1 MQRDKKRDDNRANFP
16 NAAAVLD
23 TFRKVFGDGVKLVYA
38 EEGGRE
44 IGNNRH
50 GESGGEL
57 NSEQWSGLGEV
68 GKQLKVEG
76 VKRGR
81 KQ

>member
-1 MQRDKKRDDNRANFP
+1 MQRDKRRDDNRANFP

-23 TFRKVFGDGVKLVYA
+23 TFRKVFGDKVKLVYA
-38 EEGGRE
+38 AENGKE
-44 IGNNRH
+44 IGNSHH
-50 GESGGEL
+50 GQGGGEL
-57 NSEQWSGLGEV
+57 NSEQWRRLGDV